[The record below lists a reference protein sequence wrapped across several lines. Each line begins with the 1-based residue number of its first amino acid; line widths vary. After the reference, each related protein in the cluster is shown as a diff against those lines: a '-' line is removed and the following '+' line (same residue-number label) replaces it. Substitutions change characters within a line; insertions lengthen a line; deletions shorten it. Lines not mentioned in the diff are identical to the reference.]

1 LRDKILVVGEN
12 SSLAK
17 EFLKLV
23 PEYFKIISTNKSN
36 FNFLEKNVYKKLEF
50 IINKNQPD
58 FIVNFVG
65 YFSNDRSPIIKFF
78 TINTFFVWHLIKYYI
93 KKKTSKKVTLI
104 IIES

>member
-1 LRDKILVVGEN
+1 MRDKILVIGEN

-23 PEYFKIISTNKSN
+23 PEYFKIISTNRSN
-36 FNFLEKNVYKKLEF
+36 FNFLKKNVYKKLEF

-78 TINTFFVWHLIKYYI
+78 TMIWSILTHVRLYMNI
-93 KKKTSKKVTLI
+93 
-104 IIES
+104 